1 MHRSIRRSACAASF
15 SSLTLFGQKYTTQG
29 LIQGYLLRIPH
40 PKDGHYLGRNI
51 IYTAHVSGTPSI
63 CTVNNLSGPSAEVHR
78 LSGWQLHSSTPT
90 SIHRS
95 GIYLAGA
102 TIHFGLQRFVHHIQ
116 QLHSSEHLAT
126 PIHRGCSIP
135 DAHLPYFH
143 ASRELPSWIP
153 CGQTQHI
160 VSH

>member
-78 LSGWQLHSSTPT
+78 LSGWQLHSS
-90 SIHRS
+90 
-95 GIYLAGA
+95 
-102 TIHFGLQRFVHHIQ
+102 
-116 QLHSSEHLAT
+116 EHLAT

-160 VSH
+160 GNAGVVTHASWV